1 MAPPPF
7 FRTAPAAIPGGTRAE
22 RLHYGYDQLREV
34 YRGTNSC
41 PAAARYIVTE
51 LIEAFYVEQLTI
63 DTP

>member
-1 MAPPPF
+1 MARIFSPS
-7 FRTAPAAIPGGTRAE
+7 APYRRHYRRCRAE